1 METRPFDPADYLD
14 DKASIAAYL
23 SDAFASGD
31 AGEIADALGV
41 VARASGMSQI
51 AAETGLSRQS
61 LYKAL
66 SGQGRPELPTL
77 LKVMSALGLQL
88 TVRPA
93 A

>member
-1 METRPFDPADYLD
+1 MDTKSFDPADYLD
-14 DKASIAAYL
+14 DKTTIAAYL

-31 AGEIADALGV
+31 AAEIADALGV
-41 VARASGMSQI
+41 VARAKGMTQV
-51 AAETGLSRQS
+51 AADAGLSRQS

-66 SGQGRPELPTL
+66 SGAGRPELPTL
-77 LKVMSALGLQL
+77 LKVMTALGLTL